1 MMVHFRECL
10 LLNASFFIT
19 LIAGSYVFKKGGA
32 KDERIGNLYLLALLS
47 LILLVIPVSATCIR
61 ILVGTYYDAPDI
73 WTILPLI
80 PVGAVFLSYLSVTVS
95 EYLDKDKKWEVIF
108 GTALLAGALLLCG
121 SLGNAGSQ
129 AGGRYEAAS
138 LGEKEAAEYIFANYS
153 QTGNAI
159 TVVASDNIT
168 ASLHALSADVIT
180 LYGRDMWDGRLT
192 KNRIGTYPD
201 EITELHSMVLSTDCS
216 DCESILN
223 LCRRAFLLGA
233 DMVVVPAEC
242 DTAAFETEGLHY
254 TEFTASSGESFYLI
268 SGDIL

>member
-32 KDERIGNLYLLALLS
+32 KDERMGNLYLLALLS
-47 LILLVIPVSATCIR
+47 LILLVIPVSASCIR

-80 PVGAVFLSYLSVTVS
+80 PMGAAFLSYLAVTVS
-95 EYLDKDKKWEVIF
+95 GYLEKDKKQEVIL

-121 SLGNAGSQ
+121 SLGGSNAP
-129 AGGRYEAAS
+129 AGGIYEEAS
-138 LGEKEAAEYIFANYS
+138 TGEKEVTEYICENYS
-153 QTGNAI
+153 QSGTSV

-168 ASLHALSADVIT
+168 ASLHVLSADVIT

-192 KNRIGTYPD
+192 KNRIGSYPD
-201 EITELHSMVLSTDCS
+201 EITDLHSLVLSTDYS
-216 DCESILN
+216 DCESVLD
-223 LCRRAFLLGA
+223 LCRNAFLLGA
-233 DMVVVPAEC
+233 DIVAVPAGC
-242 DTAAFETEGLHY
+242 DISGFEAEGLHY
-254 TEFTASSGESFYLI
+254 KEFTASSGESFYLI